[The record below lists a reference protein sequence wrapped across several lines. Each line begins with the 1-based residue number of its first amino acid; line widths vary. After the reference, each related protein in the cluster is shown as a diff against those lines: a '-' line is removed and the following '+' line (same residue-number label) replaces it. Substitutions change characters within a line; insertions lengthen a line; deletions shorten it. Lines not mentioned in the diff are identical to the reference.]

1 MRWTCRCSQF
11 ESWPMFICIY
21 LTRSIV
27 EHNIQSH
34 KHTQT
39 ADTHRLLSS
48 QNEYLMIKK
57 KTRKKLT
64 STECIYNPYIYYMYE
79 WSTNG
84 LELTQAWNM
93 HILGVTISIS
103 QLILSIIILIYVF
116 FFKFFVVFLIVAASR
131 WWRSALGASRQRCH
145 RGLRRCRSQHRRS
158 WIDGQIQG
166 WRTDRRRTTGRSRK
180 SPTILEQRKHRQC
193 WRFVSFSAFMLFQ
206 IIQNINCCCFFF

>member
-1 MRWTCRCSQF
+1 MYIQSVHLLHVWMINWRPWINS
-11 ESWPMFICIY
+11 S
-21 LTRSIV
+21 V
-27 EHNIQSH
+27 EYAYIGCHNINIAINSIDYNSH
-34 KHTQT
+34 L
-39 ADTHRLLSS
+39 RF
-48 QNEYLMIKK
+48 
-57 KTRKKLT
+57 
-64 STECIYNPYIYYMYE
+64 
-79 WSTNG
+79 
-84 LELTQAWNM
+84 
-93 HILGVTISIS
+93 
-103 QLILSIIILIYVF
+103 F